1 VHELTSLAASLVE
14 TESINPGLGVGGSGE
29 RAAADVVAEWARAAG
44 LEVDVDEAMPGR
56 PNVVVAARGTGGG
69 RTLLLNGHL
78 DTVGVVGM
86 EHPFAARVGDGRLHG
101 RGAYDM
107 KGALAAALVAARQ
120 ARDEKLA
127 GDVVVACVIDEELAS
142 AGTERLAATLTADA
156 AIVCEPTD
164 ERLCIAHKGFA
175 GFEVETRGRAAHG
188 SRPDL
193 GVDAIA
199 AMGPVL
205 TRLGTLAERL
215 AHEPGHELLGP
226 PSAHASLIEGG
237 QEYSSYPERCLL
249 TGERRTLPGETI
261 ADVEAEL
268 RALVE
273 GTGASACITFGREP
287 FQIDTAHE
295 LPQRVE
301 RASGGGG
308 FHGIAFWTDA
318 ALLAD
323 AGIPTVL
330 YGPTGAGAHAIE
342 EWVELESLERCRR
355 VYLETARA
363 ICRDPV

>member
-1 VHELTSLAASLVE
+1 
-14 TESINPGLGVGGSGE
+14 
-29 RAAADVVAEWARAAG
+29 
-44 LEVDVDEAMPGR
+44 
-56 PNVVVAARGTGGG
+56 
-69 RTLLLNGHL
+69 
-78 DTVGVVGM
+78 
-86 EHPFAARVGDGRLHG
+86 
-101 RGAYDM
+101 
-107 KGALAAALVAARQ
+107 
-120 ARDEKLA
+120 
-127 GDVVVACVIDEELAS
+127 
-142 AGTERLAATLTADA
+142 
-156 AIVCEPTD
+156 
-164 ERLCIAHKGFA
+164 
-175 GFEVETRGRAAHG
+175 
-188 SRPDL
+188 
-193 GVDAIA
+193 
-199 AMGPVL
+199 MGPVL